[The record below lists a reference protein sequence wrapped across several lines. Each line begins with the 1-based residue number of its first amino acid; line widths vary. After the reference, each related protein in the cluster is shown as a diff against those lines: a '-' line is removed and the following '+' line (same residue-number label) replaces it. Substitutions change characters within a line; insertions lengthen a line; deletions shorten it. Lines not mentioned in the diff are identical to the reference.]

1 MSEPY
6 GYWTING
13 SLNGL
18 FGGESSLE
26 ELEDGRTVIVKDAEY
41 PAILEDDF
49 ILNAI
54 SKSRT
59 ARADFNRIYPTL
71 DPVSKRRLDNLLSQ
85 HPQQA
90 RLMQSTQSYLDEVQ
104 AQNIRQ
110 GVRVRMPKPYRS

>member
-1 MSEPY
+1 MSKPY

-13 SLNGL
+13 NLNGL
-18 FGGESSLE
+18 YGAESSLE
-26 ELEDGRTVIVKDAEY
+26 QLQDGRMVIVKDPQY
-41 PAILEDDF
+41 PAVLEDDF

-54 SKSRT
+54 SKSRD
-59 ARADFNRIYPTL
+59 ARNDFNRIYPTL

-90 RLMQSTQSYLDEVQ
+90 RLTQSTQSYLDQVQ

-110 GVRVRMPKPYRS
+110 GVRVRVPKPYRT